1 MKTLNNINNNIR
13 IKHDFFLQITISNIV
28 LFFFR
33 NFLQLPKEEINKL
46 EWKIEKRK
54 RKSKIKKIKINK
66 INHLIYYV
74 FCYFVCFY
82 FL

>member
-1 MKTLNNINNNIR
+1 MIFFFKLQFQILYF
-13 IKHDFFLQITISNIV
+13 FFL
-28 LFFFR
+28 R

-46 EWKIEKRK
+46 EWKIEK

>member
-1 MKTLNNINNNIR
+1 MI
-13 IKHDFFLQITISNIV
+13 FFFTNYNFKYCT
-28 LFFFR
+28 FFFR